1 MTLIKKEGECIMN
14 DFEIINLEETELK
27 ILIIMKTCDSPFDYM
42 NELQEQLRMIKFS
55 GTFMIDELL
64 HSGNND
70 ERFISGFFDGDSF
83 DNSKFKFEN
92 IAKKNPIRNY
102 VCQYLQVNLDVLE
115 YSGLTEIQQK
125 LISRGCVV

>member
-1 MTLIKKEGECIMN
+1 MN
-14 DFEIINLEETELK
+14 DFEIINLEENELK

-42 NELQEQLRMIKFS
+42 DELQEQLRMIKFS

-92 IAKKNPIRNY
+92 ITKKNPIRNY

>member
-42 NELQEQLRMIKFS
+42 DELQEQLRMIKFS

-92 IAKKNPIRNY
+92 ITKKNPIRNY